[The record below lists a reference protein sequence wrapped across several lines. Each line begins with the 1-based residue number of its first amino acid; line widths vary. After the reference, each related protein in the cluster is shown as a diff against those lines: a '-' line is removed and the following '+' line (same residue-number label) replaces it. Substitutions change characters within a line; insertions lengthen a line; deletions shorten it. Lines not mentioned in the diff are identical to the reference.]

1 MGVVYLAVNEA
12 LDREVAL
19 KVLQTSFD
27 EESEALAR
35 FRREAKLAAR
45 IEHPNVVGVYEV
57 GKWQGRSF
65 LAMQLVRGESL
76 GDRLA
81 REGALDSEEALRI
94 IVRAA
99 HGLAAAHTHG
109 IIHRDIKPS
118 NILLAGDAV
127 KLADF
132 GLARTGDPKDP
143 QVTQEGR
150 LMGTPEYMSPEQ
162 LSEQE
167 PVMASDIYAL
177 GITWYLL
184 LVGKSP
190 FHDQATLFELALAHI
205 KKPAPDVRESVPETP
220 EAQALLIAR
229 MLSKDPAGRPRDA
242 MALLAELEQMSLE

>member
-81 REGALDSEEALRI
+81 RKGALDAEEALRV
-94 IVRAA
+94 IVQAA
-99 HGLAAAHTHG
+99 HGLAAAHTHQ
-109 IIHRDIKPS
+109 
-118 NILLAGDAV
+118 
-127 KLADF
+127 
-132 GLARTGDPKDP
+132 T
-143 QVTQEGR
+143 
-150 LMGTPEYMSPEQ
+150 
-162 LSEQE
+162 
-167 PVMASDIYAL
+167 
-177 GITWYLL
+177 
-184 LVGKSP
+184 
-190 FHDQATLFELALAHI
+190 TLFELALAHI